1 MEPRNLSSIFFR
13 TTVDG
18 KWVNR
23 VFEDLTVD
31 EQDRVMDGRNEAWLK
46 SLSKTLAESLR
57 KIADQ
62 FDIVSG
68 EGEEKP

>member
-1 MEPRNLSSIFFR
+1 MEPRNLSGIFFR
-13 TTVDG
+13 TTVDD

-31 EQDRVMDGRNEAWLK
+31 EQTRVMDGKNEAWLK
-46 SLSKTLAESLR
+46 SLSKMLAESLR

-62 FDIVSG
+62 FDIMLG
-68 EGEEKP
+68 EEEKP